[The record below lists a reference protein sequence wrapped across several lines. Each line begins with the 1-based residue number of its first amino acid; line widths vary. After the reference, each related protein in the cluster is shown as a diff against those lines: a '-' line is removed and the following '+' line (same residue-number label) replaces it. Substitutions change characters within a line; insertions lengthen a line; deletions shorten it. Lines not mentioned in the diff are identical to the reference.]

1 MQGHLAMPPTA
12 ANMVASEP
20 IADRLAAACGAA
32 ASPTGELS
40 PLAWLQQQALSPE
53 ERTRVWPTRWA
64 SPFTRTWR
72 NGLPRPTSLSRVP
85 IAFARQHCVLGLSGQ
100 QGRLAVAISDVRSW
114 PQLDVIARY
123 LGRRVDPVLAP
134 GQAILAAINA
144 AYQQQTGQA
153 QQLLE
158 SLDQKEVL
166 AEIESLA
173 DREDL
178 LDVAGRAPVIKLV
191 NLIMFEAVKTRASDI
206 HIQPYE
212 DRVVVRLRIDGVLF
226 DAFDVPKG
234 IQEEILS
241 RVKVIGRMNIAE
253 KRLPQD
259 GRATV
264 KMGDRLVDLRIAS
277 LPTSYGERIVLRLLD
292 KSAGCTA
299 SASWAW
305 SRWTWPPSGA

>member
-1 MQGHLAMPPTA
+1 M
-12 ANMVASEP
+12 
-20 IADRLAAACGAA
+20 
-32 ASPTGELS
+32 S
-40 PLAWLQQQALSPE
+40 PLAWLQQQALSRKNTQGFGHGAGRPLFE
-53 ERTRVWPTRWA
+53 DLAERPA
-64 SPFTRTWR
+64 SAEFLKRI
-72 NGLPRPTSLSRVP
+72 P
-85 IAFARQHCVLGLSGQ
+85 IAFARQHCVLGLTGQ

-114 PQLDVIARY
+114 AQFDVIARY

-134 GQAILAAINA
+134 SQAILAAINA

-158 SLDQKEVL
+158 SLDQKDVL

-173 DREDL
+173 GREDL

-226 DAFDVPKG
+226 DAFEVPKG

-241 RVKVIGRMNIAE
+241 RIKVMGR
-253 KRLPQD
+253 
-259 GRATV
+259 
-264 KMGDRLVDLRIAS
+264 
-277 LPTSYGERIVLRLLD
+277 
-292 KSAGCTA
+292 
-299 SASWAW
+299 
-305 SRWTWPPSGA
+305 